1 MIGRWTV
8 RSLRDFDVSAV
19 NRINV
24 ESTAQ
29 SIYIRTSKLPLSG
42 RGEREGEREQGKE
55 RTTEALGKS

>member
-42 RGEREGEREQGKE
+42 QGEREQGKE